1 VASAPRHSGFQ
12 NTKARH
18 REWRCPEVLTVDHRG
33 SGFRCL
39 IAQGQGCKPRDI
51 ARPDLPIREEE
62 IAEKTVG
69 KELSRELEEP
79 LTLRAEL
86 LKVLVRETGPS
97 RAGRH
102 QVVSEQELKSLCL
115 GSREKKT

>member
-1 VASAPRHSGFQ
+1 VASAPRYLGFR

-18 REWRCPEVLTVDHRG
+18 REWRYPEVLTVDHRG

-39 IAQGQGCKPRDI
+39 IAQGQCCKPRDI

-69 KELSRELEEP
+69 KEFPRELEE
-79 LTLRAEL
+79 LSSTLRAEI
-86 LKVLVRETGPS
+86 LKVLV
-97 RAGRH
+97 GRPGRRG
-102 QVVSEQELKSLCL
+102 QVGVMMLRSPPLKKL
-115 GSREKKT
+115 GT